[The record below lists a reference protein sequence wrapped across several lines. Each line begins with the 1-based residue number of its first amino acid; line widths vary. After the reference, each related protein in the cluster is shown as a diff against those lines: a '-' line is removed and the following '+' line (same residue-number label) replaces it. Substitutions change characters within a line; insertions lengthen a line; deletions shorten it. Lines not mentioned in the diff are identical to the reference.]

1 MPKNTK
7 MNCQTNGAKPK
18 VKDRIFKAA
27 SELFYKKGIFS
38 VGIDAIVSEANTNKM
53 SLYRNFESK
62 DELIVEYIKSRN
74 NEHKKSWNELV
85 NTHSNSPIDAI
96 VAIFSLVQSK
106 KVDSCSGCPTANVA
120 IELRGHNHPALS
132 IIFESREEARG
143 IFFDLLSAA
152 GAHNPNQLADTL
164 ILLFEGCVMT
174 KVTFPEESW
183 PGRNIIDIVK
193 SILHSEFDYEPMQ
206 GE

>member
-7 MNCQTNGAKPK
+7 MVGQSNGAKPR
-18 VKDRIFKAA
+18 VKDRIFEAA

-62 DELIVEYIKSRN
+62 DELITEYIKSCN
-74 NEHKKSWNELV
+74 NAHKEAWDEIINH
-85 NTHSNSPIDAI
+85 HSNSPVDAI
-96 VAIFSLVQSK
+96 IDIFLLLLSK
-106 KVDSCSGCPTANVA
+106 SADSCDGCPTANVA

-132 IIFESREEARG
+132 IIFQSREEARAR
-143 IFFDLLSAA
+143 FFELLTSA
-152 GAHNPNQLADTL
+152 GVNNPNQLADTL

-174 KVTFPEESW
+174 KFTFSDDAW
-183 PGRNIIDIVK
+183 PGHNVIEIVK
-193 SILHSEFDYEPMQ
+193 SILSAEIDGAHIS
-206 GE
+206 GK